1 MTNTPASIS
10 FQTLMGDASPALTK
24 ALGEVARLR
33 LTLFREFPYLYEGT
47 EEAEA
52 AYLQTYA
59 QAQGAL
65 LVLARDE
72 AAGGRVVGVC
82 TAVPLSAEE
91 AEFQRPFTEAGFDPA
106 QVLYVGEELLEAEY
120 QGQGLGGALLDHAE
134 AHARALG
141 LPFVAAAMVVRP
153 DDHPKKPQGWRSP
166 RSLLERRGYVVRP
179 ELDTTLTW
187 LEVGEEQP
195 SAKPMRFWV
204 RRLTK

>member
-1 MTNTPASIS
+1 MSTTSSSIT
-10 FQTLMGDASPALTK
+10 FQTLTGTAMNE

-33 LTLFREFPYLYEGT
+33 LSLFREFPYLYEGT

-59 QAQGAL
+59 AAQGAL

-91 AEFQRPFTEAGFDPA
+91 AEFQRPFVAAGIDPT
-106 QVLYVGEELLEAEY
+106 QVLYVGEALLEAQY
-120 QGQGLGGALLDHAE
+120 QGQGLGNALLDRAE
-134 AHARALG
+134 AHAATLG
-141 LPFVAAAMVVRP
+141 LPLMAAAMVVRP
-153 DDHPKKPQGWRSP
+153 DDHPQKPQGWRSP

-187 LEVGEEQP
+187 QEVGESAP
-195 SAKPMRFWV
+195 TAKPMRFWV
-204 RRLTK
+204 RGLAK